1 MSPVARYVV
10 ETTVTL
16 LAIIALAVL
25 VLYAARRVGVGKP
38 GGPLSLVGRLPLDG
52 RRAIY
57 LVRVGAKVFVV
68 GGSEAGLSK
77 LGELN
82 DEGMELTAP
91 AETSNAFSEVL
102 SRVLNKRSSD
112 SPEGDETESILPQ
125 DDAAQ
130 SDEEGSGPSEDGKR
144 HRNSAA

>member
-57 LVRVGAKVFVV
+57 LIRVGGKVFVV

-77 LGELN
+77 LGEVEDDGLT
-82 DEGMELTAP
+82 LTADPPP
-91 AETSNAFSEVL
+91 AAFSEVL
-102 SRVLNKRSSD
+102 SRVLSKKSPSSEAGT
-112 SPEGDETESILPQ
+112 P
-125 DDAAQ
+125 
-130 SDEEGSGPSEDGKR
+130 
-144 HRNSAA
+144 